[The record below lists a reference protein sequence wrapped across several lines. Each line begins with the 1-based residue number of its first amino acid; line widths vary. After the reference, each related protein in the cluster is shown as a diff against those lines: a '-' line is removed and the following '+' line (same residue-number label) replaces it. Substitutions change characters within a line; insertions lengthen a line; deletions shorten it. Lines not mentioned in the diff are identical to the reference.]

1 MAARVQARSGIGD
14 FVEGSEIGHVLYAVG
29 EEVESVEVRL
39 ARIRDSFTFEGLEG
53 PDLDERVAELPPGFT
68 PRLPSSAAAGRV
80 LTVTRGDA
88 TTVQVLPRGAM
99 VGRTDNP
106 RAMYRTTQA
115 VTFGVGVS
123 VIGQIHVTATTP
135 GPDGNVHAGGIN
147 RTVSCPSW
155 VLSVLSSAPLTN
167 GLPAESDSELA
178 SRALLYLSSLAR
190 CQPAAL
196 EYAARSFQ
204 ASDLTRFRY
213 VKLYEDPTKPGYS
226 ELILDDGSQLSGA
239 IRAGRTASGVVPV
252 GGIGLLWH
260 EGPATAPIDRV
271 RIVRNGLVYSLRART
286 GTTVNFVSVPERG
299 AIYITR
305 PTVLQAGDLWRIEN
319 YNVFSGGPAE
329 LQRVIEGVP
338 GDPEFPG
345 FRAAGT
351 RVRITRPTV
360 QDVALDVHVVP
371 VAGVDLESLEASVQN
386 DAIQYIATLNPGEPL
401 LIARLT
407 AHLIGN
413 ASVRNVHVYKGS
425 TDPVEL
431 ATDVYPVTS
440 RHVLRSRVGLLNI
453 IPAPEL

>member
-14 FVEGSEIGHVLYAVG
+14 FVEGSDVGHLLYAVG

-88 TTVQVLPRGAM
+88 STIQVLPKGAM

-106 RAMYRTTQA
+106 RAMYRTSQA

-123 VIGQIHVTATTP
+123 VVGQVHVTSTTH
-135 GPDGNVHAGGIN
+135 GPEGNAAAGAIN

-167 GLPAESDSELA
+167 GLPAESDAELA

-204 ASDLTRFRY
+204 ASDKTRFRY
-213 VKLYEDPTKPGYS
+213 VKLYEDPVNPGYS
-226 ELILDDGSQLSGA
+226 ELIIDDGSQLSGA
-239 IRAGRTASGVVPV
+239 VRAGRPASGTIPA
-252 GGIGLLWH
+252 GGVGLLWH
-260 EGPATAPIDRV
+260 EGPATAPIDTVFVDRGGMTY
-271 RIVRNGLVYSLRART
+271 RLRNRSGSR
-286 GTTVNFVSVPERG
+286 VNFVSVPERG
-299 AIYITR
+299 AIYIVR
-305 PTVLQAGDLWRIEN
+305 PAAFQVGDRWRIQG
-319 YNVFSGGPAE
+319 YDVFSGGPAE
-329 LQRVIEGVP
+329 LQQIIEGVP
-338 GDPEFPG
+338 GDPSFPG

-351 RVRITRPTV
+351 RVRIVRPSV
-360 QDVALDVHVVP
+360 QDVALDIHVVP

-407 AHLIGN
+407 AYLIGN
-413 ASVRNVHVYKGS
+413 ASVRNVHVYRGA
-425 TDPVEL
+425 TEPPEL
-431 ATDVYPVTS
+431 ATDIYPTTS